1 MIMKVQN
8 SLVLRFI
15 LISNFLKL
23 ILLIILTRLEL
34 KTSST
39 FTSI

>member
-1 MIMKVQN
+1 MIKKVQN

-15 LISNFLKL
+15 LIYNFLKL
-23 ILLIILTRLEL
+23 ILLIILARLEL
-34 KTSST
+34 KTSLT